1 MFILFSDCETG
12 FSSRSKHVSFRCTN
26 DHPIAP
32 LKLWKL
38 ASAVYTGLL
47 SLLLYYKREWRHNN
61 NNNNNNKHICK
72 APKGRNFGGAG
83 GSRLCVLVIGLT
95 K

>member
-38 ASAVYTGLL
+38 ASAVYTLD
-47 SLLLYYKREWRHNN
+47 YYLNYYIIKESGGIIIIIKISIFVKRQKVVTSE
-61 NNNNNNKHICK
+61 
-72 APKGRNFGGAG
+72 ALAAVG
-83 GSRLCVLVIGLT
+83 CVC
-95 K
+95 